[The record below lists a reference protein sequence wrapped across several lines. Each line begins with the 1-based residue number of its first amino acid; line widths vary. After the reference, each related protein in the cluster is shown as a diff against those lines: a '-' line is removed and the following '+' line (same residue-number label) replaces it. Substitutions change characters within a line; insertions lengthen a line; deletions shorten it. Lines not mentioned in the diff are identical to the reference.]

1 MKRVYLKLFFRN
13 YLFLEST
20 TLINTQ
26 LEGLIE
32 TCSFNSEIDLDGKH
46 FDNLDMEF
54 ICKIAIIDK
63 QCRKIRLENND
74 ITAKGVTILADT
86 LYGNTTL
93 EELHLSNNFISD
105 MGAHALAQVLS
116 INNSKLTWLE
126 IPANHITD
134 DGAQYLAEMLKTN
147 KTLIFLGLSFNQI
160 TDRGVQYLTNAIAN
174 HNKTLQWLHLASNK
188 GITDVSVE
196 YIKDMFKRNQS
207 LQALWLNDCSLSA
220 EAAKTLK
227 KMVESNTNF
236 ILEV

>member
-1 MKRVYLKLFFRN
+1 
-13 YLFLEST
+13 
-20 TLINTQ
+20 
-26 LEGLIE
+26 
-32 TCSFNSEIDLDGKH
+32 
-46 FDNLDMEF
+46 
-54 ICKIAIIDK
+54 
-63 QCRKIRLENND
+63 
-74 ITAKGVTILADT
+74 
-86 LYGNTTL
+86 
-93 EELHLSNNFISD
+93 
-105 MGAHALAQVLS
+105 
-116 INNSKLTWLE
+116 
-126 IPANHITD
+126 
-134 DGAQYLAEMLKTN
+134 MLKTN